1 MSLSAINRAERI
13 NSSKHI
19 DKLNNTAN
27 KLDLMK
33 DTGLCSLPLENTC
46 SFLIPIRI
54 ILIMFS
60 DVMLDNSCRVK
71 KNYKSGN

>member
-33 DTGLCSLPLENTC
+33 DTRLSSLPLENTQ

-60 DVMLDNSCRVK
+60 DVTLDNSCRVK
-71 KNYKSGN
+71 KKSGN

>member
-1 MSLSAINRAERI
+1 M
-13 NSSKHI
+13 NSSKHM

-33 DTGLCSLPLENTC
+33 DTELCSLQLENTHF
-46 SFLIPIRI
+46 FLIPINQKGSGVRI

-60 DVMLDNSCRVK
+60 DVRLDNSCRV
-71 KNYKSGN
+71 G